1 MDATPDRRDAPR
13 VPLRLLVQYR
23 VDTVDDFYATH
34 ATNLSVGG
42 MFIRG
47 ATDHVPGELLYF
59 QFRLTD
65 GTSLIEGLGRVA
77 HVNPDG
83 PDSPGMGIEFVNL
96 DEDSLDF
103 IDSVIAR
110 RLGAA
115 ETG

>member
-1 MDATPDRRDAPR
+1 MVETQSDRREAPR

-23 VDTVDDFYATH
+23 LQSVDDFYQTY

-42 MFIRG
+42 MFIEG
-47 ATDHVPGELLYF
+47 TTDHVAGDMLYL
-59 QFRLTD
+59 QFRLAD

-77 HVNPDG
+77 HVNPEG
-83 PDSPGMGIEFVNL
+83 HARVGMGIEFINV

-110 RLGAA
+110 RLGNAP
-115 ETG
+115 